1 MSVRKVTSLGE
12 ANDATAAVVPETYR
26 AAVIGTGFMGRTHT
40 HAVRATGGA
49 VVGVAGS
56 SADKAAS
63 FGAAHGIGRTH
74 ADPLELIRRDDV
86 DVVHVCTPNHL
97 HAPLSLAALEAG
109 KHVVCEKPLATDSSL
124 ARELVTAAREAD
136 RVAVVPF
143 VYRFHPMARE
153 ARARVAAGSVGRLT
167 LAHGG
172 YLQDWMLRPEEDNW
186 RVDPALGGPT
196 RAFGDI
202 GSHWC
207 DMLEFVTG
215 DRITGVSAQTS
226 RISETRG
233 AESRPVDTEDLVAF
247 QFTTAGGMVGTS
259 VISQVSPGR
268 KNQLVLE
275 ISGTEG
281 SLVFDQERPE
291 TLWAGGRERTGVISR
306 DDPGLS
312 PDAAR
317 LVKVPVGHPQGYQ
330 DCFNALVADTGAAVA
345 GGSPDG
351 LPVFTDGLRTAV
363 LAEAVLESARAR
375 GRVDVPW
382 VEEP

>member
-12 ANDATAAVVPETYR
+12 ATDSAVAAVPETYR

-40 HAVRATGGA
+40 HAVRATGGE

-109 KHVVCEKPLATDSSL
+109 KHVVCEKPLATESSV
-124 ARELVTAAREAD
+124 ARELVTAARESG

-172 YLQDWMLRPEEDNW
+172 YLQDWLLDPADDNW
-186 RVDPALGGPT
+186 RVDPVLGGPT

-215 DRITGVSAQTS
+215 DRITAVSAQTS

-233 AESRPVDTEDLVAF
+233 AGDRPVTTEDLVAF
-247 QFTTAGGMVGTS
+247 QFSTAGGMVGTS

-275 ISGTEG
+275 VSGTGG

-291 TLWAGGRERTGVISR
+291 TLWAGGRERTGIVSR

-345 GGSPDG
+345 GRSPDG
-351 LPVFTDGLRTAV
+351 LPVFADGLRTAV
-363 LAEAVLESARAR
+363 LAEAVLASTHER
-375 GRVDVPW
+375 GWVDVPG
-382 VEEP
+382 VEDP